1 MLHLFEVVVYYTF
14 LLELLHNN
22 AAAQKLCG
30 RVAALKILRKVTCG
44 RLFAMLEVTRLKSN
58 RNVLHQG
65 DLLKMFLKNNLARV
79 SFSEL
84 LTK

>member
-30 RVAALKILRKVTCG
+30 RVAVPKILRNVTCG
-44 RLFAMLEVTRLKSN
+44 RFFAMLEVTRLKSN

-79 SFSEL
+79 SFLEL